1 MKYSCIIVEDEP
13 LAAKLIARHLEK
25 IESLEL
31 IAICK
36 NAMEAFEI
44 VNTKK
49 IDLMLLDIQMPKLS
63 GVDFLKS
70 LSNPP
75 SVIFTTAYKD
85 YAIEGYDLNIVDYL
99 LKPISFERFLKA
111 IDKFLSL
118 KSESKQT
125 EQNFSVNVNP
135 TTEKEFLFIK
145 GDKKVV
151 KVFFKDLL
159 YIKGY
164 SEYIKIY
171 TDKGTIITKDS
182 LSAILERLPE
192 NHFFRVHKSY
202 IVNTK
207 HIHSF
212 TSYSIEIKEN
222 TIPIGR
228 TYKKEVYD
236 FLGYEK

>member
-25 IESLEL
+25 IESLEV

-75 SVIFTTAYKD
+75 AVIFTTAYKD

-111 IDKFLSL
+111 IDKFLRL
-118 KSESKQT
+118 KSETKQT
-125 EQNFSVNVNP
+125 EQNFSVNVKP
-135 TTEKEFLFIK
+135 TEEKEFLFIK

-159 YIKGY
+159 YIEGY

-171 TDKGTIITKDS
+171 TDKMGINP
-182 LSAILERLPE
+182 LERLP
-192 NHFFRVHKSY
+192 
-202 IVNTK
+202 
-207 HIHSF
+207 
-212 TSYSIEIKEN
+212 
-222 TIPIGR
+222 P
-228 TYKKEVYD
+228 
-236 FLGYEK
+236 